1 MENDNVDFAWDDA
14 TEAQEIDDLFSG
26 GDDDVAESEAGK
38 TVEKVT
44 DVTVESEEDFLTLKD
59 SEPVVKESKKDE
71 VATIGDKN
79 ETIKDGDEDSENSD
93 GTSDEDTDDAV
104 VYRSLANDLKTN
116 GIITSDFTEEEITDG
131 ESFLEIFEKE
141 VNSRLEEEVKNY
153 AEGFDDDGRAYLE
166 YIKNGGT
173 TVDFVKLFVGHAE
186 LPVESVDTPEKQ
198 EAFLKYYLKTIEGD
212 SDEDVEDQIEVLK
225 ESNKLEKRANAAFK
239 KVNGQL
245 EIIKNE
251 KLKQQADFI
260 KADEK
265 RKTDFVIKLSET
277 VKDKKSI
284 GDFDLSNTDK
294 KSLVEFI
301 AKATVNVGG
310 KKVTAMQ
317 AKLNE
322 IYQNPEKLIILAK
335 LVKSDFDLTDVIKKT
350 ETKVVKKSL
359 KVISDTKKSVQKR
372 SGGKMLADLMA

>member
-1 MENDNVDFAWDDA
+1 MENDNVDFAWDDT
-14 TEAQEIDDLFSG
+14 TEAQEIEDLFSG
-26 GDDDVAESEAGK
+26 GDDDVVESEASK
-38 TVEKVT
+38 TVEK
-44 DVTVESEEDFLTLKD
+44 VTVESEEDFLTLKD
-59 SEPVVKESKKDE
+59 SEPVVKETKQNEASD
-71 VATIGDKN
+71 TGDKN
-79 ETIKDGDEDSENSD
+79 ENIEDGTKDDESSDEVGDEDA
-93 GTSDEDTDDAV
+93 DDAT

-131 ESFLEIFEKE
+131 ESFLEVFEKE

-198 EAFLKYYLKTIEGD
+198 EAFLRYYLKTIEGD
-212 SDEDVEDQIEVLK
+212 SDEDAEDQIEVLK

-245 EIIKNE
+245 EAVKNE
-251 KLKQQADFI
+251 KLKQQAEFV

-265 RKTDFVIKLSET
+265 RKTDFVVKLSET

-294 KSLVEFI
+294 KGLVEFI

-310 KKVTAMQ
+310 RKVTAMQ

-359 KVISDTKKSVQKR
+359 KVISDTKKGVQKR
-372 SGGKMLADLMA
+372 SSGKMLADLMA

>member
-1 MENDNVDFAWDDA
+1 MENDNVDFAWDD
-14 TEAQEIDDLFSG
+14 TIEAQEIENLFSG
-26 GDDDVAESEAGK
+26 GDDDVVESEAGK

-59 SEPVVKESKKDE
+59 SESAVKETKQNE
-71 VATIGDKN
+71 VTDTGDKN
-79 ETIKDGDEDSENSD
+79 ENIEGGTEDNENSNEVD
-93 GTSDEDTDDAV
+93 NEDADDVA

-131 ESFLEIFEKE
+131 ESFLEVFEKE

-153 AEGFDDDGRAYLE
+153 AESFDDDGRAYLE

-173 TVDFVKLFVGHAE
+173 TVDFVKLFIGHAE

-198 EAFLKYYLKTIEGD
+198 EAFLRYYLKTIEGD
-212 SDEDVEDQIEVLK
+212 SEEDTEDQIEVLK

-245 EIIKNE
+245 EAVRNE
-251 KLKQQADFI
+251 KLKQQAEFV

-265 RKTDFVIKLSET
+265 RKTDFVVKLSET
-277 VKDKKSI
+277 VKDKKAI

-294 KSLVEFI
+294 KGLVEFI

-310 KKVTAMQ
+310 RKVTAMQ

-335 LVKSDFDLTDVIKKT
+335 LVKSDFDLTDVIKKA

-359 KVISDTKKSVQKR
+359 KVISDTKKGVQKR
-372 SGGKMLADLMA
+372 SSGKMLAELMT

>member
-1 MENDNVDFAWDDA
+1 MENDNVDFAWDDT
-14 TEAQEIDDLFSG
+14 TEAQEIDNLFSG
-26 GDDDVAESEAGK
+26 EDDDVVESEVDK

-44 DVTVESEEDFLTLKD
+44 VESEEEFLTLKD
-59 SEPVVKESKKDE
+59 SKPVVKETKIDE
-71 VATIGDKN
+71 TTGASDKN
-79 ETIKDGDEDSENSD
+79 ANIEDGTKDNEDGDDN
-93 GTSDEDTDDAV
+93 SDEDVDDAA

-116 GIITSDFTEEEITDG
+116 GIITSDFTDEEITDG
-131 ESFLEIFEKE
+131 ESFLEVFEKE

-198 EAFLKYYLKTIEGD
+198 EAFLRYYLKTIEGD
-212 SDEDVEDQIEVLK
+212 SDEDAEDQIEVLK

-239 KVNGQL
+239 KVNDQL
-245 EIIKNE
+245 EAVKNE
-251 KLKQQADFI
+251 KLKQQVEFV

-265 RKTDFVIKLSET
+265 RKTDFVVKLSET

-310 KKVTAMQ
+310 RKVTAMQ

-372 SGGKMLADLMA
+372 SSGKMLADLMT

>member
-1 MENDNVDFAWDDA
+1 MENDNVDFAWDDT
-14 TEAQEIDDLFSG
+14 TEAQEIEDLFSG
-26 GDDDVAESEAGK
+26 GDDDVVEPETNK
-38 TVEKVT
+38 TVEK
-44 DVTVESEEDFLTLKD
+44 VTVESEEDFLTLKD
-59 SEPVVKESKKDE
+59 SKPVVKETKQNEASD
-71 VATIGDKN
+71 TGDKN
-79 ETIKDGDEDSENSD
+79 ENIEDGTKDDESSDEVGDEDA
-93 GTSDEDTDDAV
+93 DDAT

-131 ESFLEIFEKE
+131 ESFLEVFEKE

-186 LPVESVDTPEKQ
+186 LPVESVDTSEKQ
-198 EAFLKYYLKTIEGD
+198 EAFLRYYLKTIEGD
-212 SDEDVEDQIEVLK
+212 SDEDAEDQIEVLK

-245 EIIKNE
+245 EAVKNE
-251 KLKQQADFI
+251 KLKQQAEFV

-265 RKTDFVIKLSET
+265 RKTDFVVKLSET

-294 KSLVEFI
+294 KGLVEFI

-310 KKVTAMQ
+310 RKVTAMQ

-359 KVISDTKKSVQKR
+359 KVISDTKKGVQKR
-372 SGGKMLADLMA
+372 SSGKMLADLMA